1 MLLTYLADTGEGS
14 GELADLEEFYRAAK
28 TQFDQDP
35 DFQARSRS
43 AVVAL
48 QAGDANALSV
58 WQHFINVSM
67 SHCQEIYDRL
77 GVTLSAQDTQGES
90 AYNDDLVNVIQDLDT
105 AGLVTESDGA
115 SCVFLEE
122 FKTKKGEILPVIVRK
137 SDGGYLYA
145 TTDLAAI
152 RYRNRTLQANRVL
165 YFTDARQALH
175 FRQVFAVARA
185 AGFNTN
191 SASLE
196 HMPFGA
202 MLGNDGKPFK
212 TRAGGVIKLADL
224 LDEAEQRAT
233 KLVQAKNSELSAAEA
248 NALGKVIGIG
258 AVKYADLCKNRT
270 SDYVF
275 DWDQMISFEGN
286 TAPYLQYAYTRIQ
299 SILAKGGVTPA
310 ELPTQ
315 TLSSDEA
322 ERQLAVA
329 IAGFNDA
336 IEAVSADGLPHLLCG
351 YLYDLATRFTHFYE
365 ACPILSSEGQVRERR
380 LVLANQTG
388 QTLKQGLHFLGIGVV
403 DRM

>member
-1 MLLTYLADTGEGS
+1 
-14 GELADLEEFYRAAK
+14 
-28 TQFDQDP
+28 
-35 DFQARSRS
+35 
-43 AVVAL
+43 
-48 QAGDANALSV
+48 
-58 WQHFINVSM
+58 
-67 SHCQEIYDRL
+67 
-77 GVTLSAQDTQGES
+77 
-90 AYNDDLVNVIQDLDT
+90 
-105 AGLVTESDGA
+105 
-115 SCVFLEE
+115 
-122 FKTKKGEILPVIVRK
+122 
-137 SDGGYLYA
+137 
-145 TTDLAAI
+145 
-152 RYRNRTLQANRVL
+152 
-165 YFTDARQALH
+165 
-175 FRQVFAVARA
+175 
-185 AGFNTN
+185 
-191 SASLE
+191 
-196 HMPFGA
+196 
-202 MLGNDGKPFK
+202 
-212 TRAGGVIKLADL
+212 
-224 LDEAEQRAT
+224 
-233 KLVQAKNSELSAAEA
+233 
-248 NALGKVIGIG
+248 VIGIG

-299 SILAKGGVTPA
+299 SIFAKGGVTPA